1 MGTKTLEKK
10 QLNFGHLL
18 KGDLSTLITLALMII
33 FFSCMSPYFLTV
45 RNFMSIGSYESIQ
58 GTMAA
63 GLTVCMLFGGMDVS
77 QFSVAGLCGMILGI
91 LWESGINEY
100 LVILIVIACGAA
112 LGAFNA
118 FLICNLKISPMI
130 ATMGMQ
136 FVLRGF
142 CYLSTNGSY
151 VYLKSDVFDYIG
163 NGKLF
168 GVVPFCL
175 IIMAVVYVILWYVMK
190 YTKFGR
196 NVYACGGNQKAA
208 QLAGINIY
216 AMRYY
221 AHMISSACAAMG
233 GIIMTCQ
240 NTASMCNA
248 GEGSDMDC
256 VAAVTLG
263 GLALAGGKGKM
274 TGTLIGIT
282 ILSVLFNGMTMM
294 NVPVYWQKVLRGF
307 ILLLAVFV
315 DSLRNG
321 LLKKD

>member
-1 MGTKTLEKK
+1 METLQKRK
-10 QLNFGHLL
+10 FSVVDFL
-18 KGDLSTLITLALMII
+18 KGDISTLITLILMIVL
-33 FFSCMSPYFLTV
+33 FSVLNPYFFTV
-45 RNFMSIGSYESIQ
+45 RNLMSIGSYESIQ

-77 QFSVAGLCGMILGI
+77 QFSMAGLSGMLLGI
-91 LWESGINEY
+91 LYNAGCNDFVT
-100 LVILIVIACGAA
+100 LLLCMA
-112 LGAFNA
+112 LGVVVGAINA

-136 FVLRGF
+136 FILRGF
-142 CYLSTNGSY
+142 CYISTGGTY
-151 VYLKSDVFDYIG
+151 VYLHSPVFDFIG
-163 NGKLF
+163 NGKIF

-175 IIMAVVYVILWYVMK
+175 IIMAVIYVILWYVMK

-208 QLAGINIY
+208 QLAGINVY
-216 AMRYY
+216 VMRYK
-221 AHMISSACAAMG
+221 AHMISSLCAAIG

-256 VAAVTLG
+256 IAAVTLG
-263 GLALAGGKGKM
+263 GLALAGGKGKI

-282 ILSVLFNGMTMM
+282 ILSVLFNGMTML
-294 NVPVYWQKVLRGF
+294 NVQVYWQRVMRGG
-307 ILLLAVFV
+307 ILLLAVFI